1 MMYRIRDEQD
11 LASALNRIDA
21 LWGVKKESPEGEEL
35 EHLITI
41 VDRYETLSMPDE
53 YADPVEAILYRMEE
67 QGLQR
72 ADLVPYIG
80 SKGRVSEILNR
91 KRSLT
96 LDMIRRLHR
105 GLKIPL
111 ESLVFSHGYSD
122 PLDNVKNDSNA
133 KSRRTN
139 RT

>member
-1 MMYRIRDEQD
+1 MMYKVRDEQD
-11 LASALNRIDA
+11 MKAALNRIDE
-21 LWGVKKESPEGEEL
+21 LWGADKESPEGEEL

-41 VDRYETLSMPDE
+41 VDRYETQSLPDE
-53 YADPVEAILYRMEE
+53 YANPIEAILYRMEE

-72 ADLVPYIG
+72 ADLEPFIG
-80 SKGRVSEILNR
+80 SKGRVSEILNG

-111 ESLVFSHGYSD
+111 ELLVFSAEYSD
-122 PLDNVKNDSNA
+122 SPESMNNDSVA
-133 KSRRTN
+133 AGRRANPT
-139 RT
+139 